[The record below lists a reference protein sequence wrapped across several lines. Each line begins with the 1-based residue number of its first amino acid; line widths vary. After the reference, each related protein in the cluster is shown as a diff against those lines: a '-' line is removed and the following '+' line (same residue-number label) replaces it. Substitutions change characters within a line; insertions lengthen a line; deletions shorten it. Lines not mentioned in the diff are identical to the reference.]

1 MINPRKTVVHFRCR
15 IAFSVICFGL
25 AVFLT
30 DREMALPCLLA
41 AAFHE
46 CGHLLFAKRL
56 HIPISELKLDLFGAR
71 ISVSP
76 GLISYKEEF
85 FLAAAG
91 PLFSFLL
98 SFVLDCPLLV
108 HLGIDDFRFFVNL
121 RESSLFLGI
130 LNLIPVKGFDGARML
145 SALLSSMLSPD
156 FAEKVDRFLTGIFL
170 ILLWGISVYLLLMTG
185 GGLSLFVFSLGL
197 FFKVFLS

>member
-1 MINPRKTVVHFRCR
+1 MYFPV
-15 IAFSVICFGL
+15 
-25 AVFLT
+25 
-30 DREMALPCLLA
+30 ALESA
-41 AAFHE
+41 
-46 CGHLLFAKRL
+46 
-56 HIPISELKLDLFGAR
+56 S
-71 ISVSP
+71 
-76 GLISYKEEF
+76 

-98 SFVLDCPLLV
+98 PFVLDCPLWA
-108 HLGIDDFRFFVNL
+108 HLGIDGFRFFVNL

-145 SALLSSMLSPD
+145 SALLSSMVSPD